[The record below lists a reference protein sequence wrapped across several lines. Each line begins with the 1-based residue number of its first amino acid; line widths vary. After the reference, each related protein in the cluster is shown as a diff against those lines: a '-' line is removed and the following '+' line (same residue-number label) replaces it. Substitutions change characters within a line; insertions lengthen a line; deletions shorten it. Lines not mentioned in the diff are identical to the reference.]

1 MSIRPSRLS
10 ILMLLLLISLA
21 IGLGVTTVIEGY
33 GGNLPEIPWTTPL
46 LLALLAIGL
55 ASIAWDLRRR
65 LERPEDE
72 AKSRPDS
79 QDHGQPKRPKEV
91 NPLHAARMVVLSKA
105 ASHGGTIIT
114 GLYLGFAWY
123 LLPDF
128 DSQQRRARLLAA
140 LLSALFAFATAVVG
154 LVMERI
160 LRLPEQ

>member
-1 MSIRPSRLS
+1 MSIRPSRLAV
-10 ILMLLLLISLA
+10 LMLLLLISLLV
-21 IGLGVTTVIEGY
+21 GLGVTTLIEGY
-33 GGNLPEIPWTTPL
+33 GGDLPDIPWTTPV
-46 LLALLAIGL
+46 LLALLALGL
-55 ASIAWDLRRR
+55 AIIAWDLRRR
-65 LERPEDE
+65 LERP
-72 AKSRPDS
+72 DS
-79 QDHGQPKRPKEV
+79 DPKAGATRPKTV

-128 DSQQRRARLLAA
+128 DSDQRRARLIAA
-140 LLSALFAFATAVVG
+140 AMSALFAFLTTVVG

>member
-1 MSIRPSRLS
+1 MSIRPTRMP
-10 ILMLLLLISLA
+10 ILMLLLLISMLT
-21 IGLGVTTVIEGY
+21 GWGVARILESY

-55 ASIAWDLRRR
+55 ALIAADLRRR
-65 LERPEDE
+65 LERPDSSQERAE
-72 AKSRPDS
+72 HGVARP
-79 QDHGQPKRPKEV
+79 REV
-91 NPLHAARMVVLSKA
+91 NPLHAARMVVLAKA

-123 LLPDF
+123 LLPDL
-128 DSQQRRARLLAA
+128 DAQQRRARLILAA
-140 LLSALFAFATAVVG
+140 VSALLALGTAIIG